1 MGSRRRVNRRCAW
14 LVGRPTLDSVEGDV
28 FFSKRKFPA
37 RLASMSDVRRK
48 LVGGGKCIEVV
59 HILPLGEFKPHAI
72 KRGVSLWKTGR
83 QRLQDAAREV
93 IGPEHDSDAVTG
105 AKVLRALAAECDRVL
120 ALDAEW
126 RGGVAGGELRGD
138 LGGRAIAQPI
148 GTLRHKDHLDGKHLH
163 LGSPGVSHAVRLVQP
178 PQCHA
183 LPVVRTAAGRR
194 PKGENAGPFRA
205 VIRQPHVE
213 LRRRGCDMVRRLRR
227 ERRVRPSVG
236 TSLAELGEDPCRVPT
251 LQIQRSLA
259 PVCLLGHL
267 PCRPPR
273 MIPRKVKRD
282 GALPGRTRGLPD
294 VCDANRVG
302 LAGAAE
308 AGGGGVGRPCAV
320 FKRQQQAQGNRK
332 GGEPSRWAPGHFIGL
347 VHSHIF

>member
-14 LVGRPTLDSVEGDV
+14 LTGRPTLDSVVGDV
-28 FFSKRKFPA
+28 FFRERKFRA
-37 RLASMSDVRRK
+37 RLASMPEICWK

-59 HILPLGEFKPHAI
+59 HKLPLGEFKPHAI
-72 KRGVSLWKTGR
+72 KRGVSLWKTRR

-93 IGPEHDSDAVTG
+93 IGPEHDPDAVTG
-105 AKVLRALAAECDRVL
+105 AKVLRALAAERDRIL
-120 ALDAEW
+120 ALDTEG

-138 LGGRAIAQPI
+138 LGGRAIAEPI

-213 LRRRGCDMVRRLRR
+213 PRRCRGHMVRRLRR

-236 TSLAELGEDPCRVPT
+236 TSLAELCEDPCRVPV
-251 LQIQRSLA
+251 LQLQRSLA
-259 PVCLLGHL
+259 PVGLLGHV
-267 PCRPPR
+267 PSRAPG
-273 MIPRKVKRD
+273 MIPSEIKRD
-282 GALPGRTRGLPD
+282 TGLPGRTRGGLDVRDPD
-294 VCDANRVG
+294 RVG
-302 LAGAAE
+302 LAGAPKAS
-308 AGGGGVGRPCAV
+308 GGGVMVCCHRVG
-320 FKRQQQAQGNRK
+320 FKDQQHAQGNREC
-332 GGEPSRWAPGHFIGL
+332 GEPRR
-347 VHSHIF
+347 